1 MGGRPLRRFIVP
13 SNQQLGKMSIQGS
26 KHSAPTAV
34 PRRILV
40 FGCGYLGSRVAS
52 RAVAAG
58 HEVWATTR
66 DLAKGQSLRGLGI
79 EPIICDW
86 TDRRT
91 LASLPDVECILVAV
105 SHDPRGSA
113 SRIDGQVGGFRNLLQ
128 AVSPQASISYISTTG
143 VYDQTD
149 GCWVDESSPTNP
161 TRAGARAH
169 LWGESLLHRLRP
181 RSPWT
186 ILRLAGIYG
195 PGRIPRV
202 ADVRAGRP
210 IASAEHG
217 FLNLIHVDDAADAV
231 LASWTRAAERIYLV
245 ADDLPVVRGEY
256 YRFIASRCG
265 APEPT
270 FVDPGPNA
278 SDRLRSESNKR
289 IWNRRMKRDLVH
301 RLRYPTYREGLAELL

>member
-1 MGGRPLRRFIVP
+1 
-13 SNQQLGKMSIQGS
+13 MSAQGS
-26 KHSAPTAV
+26 EQSTSPAV

-52 RAVAAG
+52 RAVGEG

-79 EPIICDW
+79 EPIIADW

-91 LASLPDVECILVAV
+91 LSSLPDVDWILVAV
-105 SHDPRGSA
+105 SHDPRGRA
-113 SRIDGQVGGFRNLLQ
+113 SRIDGQVGGLRNLLQ
-128 AVSPQASISYISTTG
+128 VVSPQASISYISTTG
-143 VYDQTD
+143 VYHQTD
-149 GCWVDESSPTNP
+149 GRWVDESSPANP

-181 RSPWT
+181 QSPWT

-231 LASWTRAAERIYLV
+231 LASWSRATERIYLV
-245 ADDLPVVRGEY
+245 ADDGPVVRGEF
-256 YRFIASRCG
+256 YREIARRCG

-270 FVDPGPNA
+270 FVEPGPDA
-278 SDRLRSESNKR
+278 SERLRSESNKR
-289 IWNRRMKRDLVH
+289 IWNRRMKRDLLDS
-301 RLRYPTYREGLAELL
+301 LRYPTYRGGLAELL